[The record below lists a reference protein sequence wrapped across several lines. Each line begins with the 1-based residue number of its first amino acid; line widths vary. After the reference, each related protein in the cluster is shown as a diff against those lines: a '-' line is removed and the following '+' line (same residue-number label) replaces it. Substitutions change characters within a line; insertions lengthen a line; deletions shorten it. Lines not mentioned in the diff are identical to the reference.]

1 MATEIKNNAPLYTLS
16 EEIGNSITHGVGAVI
31 SIAGIVMLLLRAGG
45 GPLETV
51 AVAIYGASMLLLFC
65 MSSLYHAI
73 TNVKAKRVL
82 RVLDHS
88 SIFLMIAGTYTPY
101 TLIALRGA
109 IGWTIFGVVWATA
122 IFGIVLNFIG
132 LERFKKVSMVCY
144 LASSWSVVVA
154 AIPLYNTLPWN
165 GLMLLFTGGI
175 FYTFGLIFYRQKKV
189 RYTHMTWHFFV
200 LAGAVSHYFSILLYV
215 L

>member
-31 SIAGIVMLLLRAGG
+31 SIAGMVMLLLRAGG

-82 RVLDHS
+82 RVLDH
-88 SIFLMIAGTYTPY
+88 
-101 TLIALRGA
+101 
-109 IGWTIFGVVWATA
+109 
-122 IFGIVLNFIG
+122 
-132 LERFKKVSMVCY
+132 
-144 LASSWSVVVA
+144 
-154 AIPLYNTLPWN
+154 
-165 GLMLLFTGGI
+165 
-175 FYTFGLIFYRQKKV
+175 
-189 RYTHMTWHFFV
+189 
-200 LAGAVSHYFSILLYV
+200 
-215 L
+215 